1 MLSLIRTQLGA
12 LMTRFLADSWAG
24 LGDERGGI
32 EAGNL
37 RGKRMRLTTIP
48 F

>member
-1 MLSLIRTQLGA
+1 MLFLIRTQLGA

-24 LGDERGGI
+24 LENEKGGV